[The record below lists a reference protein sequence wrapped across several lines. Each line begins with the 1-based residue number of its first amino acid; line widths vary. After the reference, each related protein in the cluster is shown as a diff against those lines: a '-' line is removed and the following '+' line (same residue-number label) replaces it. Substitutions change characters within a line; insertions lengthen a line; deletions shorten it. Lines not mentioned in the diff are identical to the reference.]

1 VTPSTTAAP
10 MLSTVV
16 PARAAWHGPSLA
28 PEHYL
33 IPIPAAVQDE
43 LAATLAELRR
53 APVPTLLLLPAHFP
67 LATSGRFMAEVRRQL
82 DDGPGFV
89 MLDRL
94 PVDAMTRDEAIALY
108 WILMSFLEP
117 PVAQEWKGTVI
128 YDVRHDGQEY
138 TQDTRAA
145 LTPEGLE
152 MHTDSSMGEVPP
164 SYVSLFCLRPA
175 TAGGMSIVSSAPAAH
190 NFFLRERPE
199 LLRRLYD
206 VFYRDHQEYQAADA
220 AATNFRPVFAW
231 DGRLRTR
238 FNARHIVRGYEKTG
252 RTLDAEGAEA
262 VRLMDAFLSD
272 PAHRLDLWL
281 ERGQIQVLNNRVI
294 VHGRT
299 PYRDAAEPE
308 QRRHLVRLWLRG
320 GDRRHFRG

>member
-1 VTPSTTAAP
+1 
-10 MLSTVV
+10 MLETVV
-16 PARAAWHGPSLA
+16 PSPRAWHGRSLSR
-28 PEHYL
+28 EQYL
-33 IPIPAAVQDE
+33 LPIPAPVLAE
-43 LAATLAELRR
+43 LGAALAELRR
-53 APVPTLLLLPAHFP
+53 APVPTLLLLPEHFA
-67 LATSGRFMAEVRRQL
+67 LGAAARFMGEVRRRL

-94 PVDAMTRDEAIALY
+94 PVEAMSREEAIALY
-108 WILMSFLEP
+108 WVLMSFLEP

-128 YDVRHDGQEY
+128 YDVRHDGGEY
-138 TQDTRAA
+138 TADTRGA
-145 LTPEGLE
+145 LTPEALE
-152 MHTDSSMGEVPP
+152 MHTDSSMGEAPP
-164 SYVSLFCLRPA
+164 TYVTLFCLRPA
-175 TAGGMSIVSSAPAAH
+175 RAGGMSIVSSAAAAH
-190 NFFLRERPE
+190 NHFLSEHPA

-252 RTLDAEGAEA
+252 RVLDDEGARA
-262 VRLMDAFLSD
+262 VRLMDEFLGD

-281 ERGQIQVLNNRVI
+281 ERGQIQVLNNRAI

-299 PYRDAAEPE
+299 PYQDHHEPE
-308 QRRHLVRLWLRG
+308 LRRHLVRLWLRA
-320 GDRRHFRG
+320 GDRRQFRG